1 MAPQNW
7 PGVTLLRIAS
17 LYLVTS
23 LVLGAVMAAT
33 HNHALVSVH
42 SHIGL
47 LGWATLALTGLAYLV
62 VPGLAASR
70 LTTVHFW
77 LHNAGLPVMVI
88 SLAALALTGD
98 SRAEPL
104 IGLGSVLVLGGL
116 VAFTINAWQNAQSP
130 RASES
135 TARKSAMTS

>member
-23 LVLGAVMAAT
+23 LVLGVVMAAT

-42 SHIGL
+42 SHIGV
-47 LGWATLALTGLAYLV
+47 LGWATMALTGLAYIV

-70 LTTVHFW
+70 LAVAHLW
-77 LHNAGLPVMVI
+77 LHNAGLPVMLI
-88 SLAALALTGD
+88 ALAFLVQTGD
-98 SRAEPL
+98 TRAEPV
-104 IGLGSVLVLGGL
+104 IAIGSVLVLL
-116 VAFTINAWQNAQSP
+116 SLLCFTANVL
-130 RASES
+130 
-135 TARKSAMTS
+135 RKVKGAA